1 MFKFDVNM
9 YLLDKNIWIF
19 YLLNFNSLWNF
30 IFFKLKRFLSV
41 LYDIL
46 DLSLLLFCYYFLLW
60 DVELL
65 ERYNWRL

>member
-9 YLLDKNIWIF
+9 YLLDKNVWIF

>member
-65 ERYNWRL
+65 ESYNWRL

>member
-1 MFKFDVNM
+1 MKF
-9 YLLDKNIWIF
+9 Y
-19 YLLNFNSLWNF
+19 
-30 IFFKLKRFLSV
+30 FFKLKRFLSV

-65 ERYNWRL
+65 ERYN

>member
-9 YLLDKNIWIF
+9 YLLDKNIWNF

>member
-1 MFKFDVNM
+1 MFKFGVNM

>member
-65 ERYNWRL
+65 